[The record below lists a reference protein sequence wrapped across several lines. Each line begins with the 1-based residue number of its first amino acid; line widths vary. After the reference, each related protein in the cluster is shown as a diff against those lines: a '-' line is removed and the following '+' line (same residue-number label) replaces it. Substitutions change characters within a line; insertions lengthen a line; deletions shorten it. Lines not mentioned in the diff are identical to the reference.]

1 MGPLSASMYEPRPR
15 EFKARL
21 KRRRVPTLGQR
32 FRRKHRGRRALIL
45 LAAVAV
51 PAFAAPGQWGSF
63 NLGTSFDIGRAGQAQ
78 LVLEP
83 MPFEKSGDSFPG
95 SAFYYLSPDE
105 QFAGAFVPYSVPGT
119 VGVPDAVAVASG
131 APGEIATSPAAKAL
145 RLIGSM
151 SDQARAEQC
160 LTQAVYFEAAS
171 EPDAGQRAVAQVVLN
186 RVAHVTYPNT
196 VCGVVFQGSERRTG
210 CQFSFTCDGALNRVP
225 NRFFWDRARNVA
237 RAALAGYVYAPV
249 GLATHYHTI
258 AVHPYW
264 APSLNYLG
272 TIGAHRFYRFN
283 GRAGQPGAY
292 RLAYVGGEPLPAPH
306 PRSSIPASG
315 SPSDLILDPVRLQQ
329 AYEQGL
335 RTAQAQ
341 TVTPTTTGLA
351 PTKPAPAPTYAP
363 ELQARGGEALY
374 RGENLPTPSNIR
386 PEYQD
391 SGKWIAQ
398 PGG

>member
-1 MGPLSASMYEPRPR
+1 MGPLSAPIYEPRPR
-15 EFKARL
+15 AFHARFKRSRAG
-21 KRRRVPTLGQR
+21 TLGQR
-32 FRRKHRGRRALIL
+32 FRRKHRGRRALVL

-51 PAFAAPGQWGSF
+51 PALAAPGPWNLRQSF
-63 NLGTSFDIGRAGQAQ
+63 EIGQAGQAQ

-119 VGVPDAVAVASG
+119 VGVPGTDLGASS
-131 APGEIATSPAAKAL
+131 APGEVGTSPAAKAL
-145 RLIGSM
+145 RVIGSM

-160 LTQAVYFEAAS
+160 LTQAVYYEAAS

-186 RVAHVTYPNT
+186 RVMHTAYPNT
-196 VCGVVFQGSERRTG
+196 VCGVVFQGSERNTG

-225 NRFFWDRARNVA
+225 SRFFWDRARNVA

-264 APSLNYLG
+264 APSLKYLG
-272 TIGAHRFYRFN
+272 TIGAHRFYSFN
-283 GRAGQPGAY
+283 GRAGTPGAY
-292 RLAYVGGEPLPAPH
+292 RLAYVGNEPLPAPH
-306 PRSSIPASG
+306 PHSSIPDSAN
-315 SPSDLILDPVRLQQ
+315 PNDPALDPVRLQQ

-341 TVTPTTTGLA
+341 GGAVAPTTEGVA
-351 PTKPAPAPTYAP
+351 PVKPAPAPKYAP

-374 RGENLPTPSNIR
+374 RGENLPTPSNVR